1 MMKMTWQE
9 RRRLERKGVDRADYL
24 RKEKVNG

>member
-1 MMKMTWQE
+1 MKMIRQE
-9 RRRLERKGVDRADYL
+9 RRRLERRGVDRADYF